1 MALGNKRQRQTRVL
15 LRQVVLFGV
24 AFLVDRHI
32 SRLVWLE
39 FWRKFSSDFQTT
51 DLKLLRHMQD
61 GLRVVHLTFLVRLLE
76 ERADN
81 GRVNWKMPT
90 LLR

>member
-1 MALGNKRQRQTRVL
+1 M
-15 LRQVVLFGV
+15 
-24 AFLVDRHI
+24 AFLVDGQVF
-32 SRLVWLE
+32 RLVWLE
-39 FWRKFSSDFQTT
+39 FWRKFSSDGKFSSDFQTT
-51 DLKLLRHMQD
+51 DLKLLRHVQD

-76 ERADN
+76 KRADN